1 MSNILFWRSWP
12 RPYNWLNTILFI
24 LLICLISIS
33 LLLRLLGPETLIGW
47 SVLSFQTSFPDIF
60 NVVEVGPFSLE
71 MFAQKF
77 AIKELFEG
85 GQMPSMSFASLVG
98 IVTTG
103 VCLVIYLA
111 AITYFKR
118 FWYLLGM
125 ATMMLFL
132 IFLHP
137 ESVGFLELTSK
148 MILSIYFIILFIP
161 SYYLHAFIK
170 SESFAIRLLVSFLS
184 VALIIALVFFFSQEA
199 APFRAIYNYGFL
211 APLFLVLA
219 FTITVS
225 HEIMRVFLKITAGN
239 ITSSSGRTRLR
250 HFLMLSMI
258 YWIIVLLSYLNITN
272 VIDWDIV
279 LDPFLL
285 LGVSTVFGFWGLHNR
300 VVIYEGASES
310 RPIWSLIYLV
320 LGIISFTFIAFLNF
334 GLNDPAIRVVGDF
347 IIYAHV
353 SIGMAFLLYVVY
365 NFMSLI
371 EKGYDAEKVLYSPTN
386 LPYFTYRLIGVI
398 GIIALVSMRGLDYPI
413 WYSMGGYYNTMA
425 DHQRDLGDKD
435 LSKIYYAQSADFA
448 FNNHKANYSLA
459 QLTNEGNNVEAK
471 EYYLKATRNAAS
483 PQAFV
488 NLALLQDFDKGYFKS
503 VFTLQEGAELLS
515 EEPHIGN
522 NLAMQFE
529 AGNMIDS
536 AEYYL
541 TTIPNTEPVVNGNK
555 VAFNAK
561 YKIPFDKDSVAYFKK
576 LTKGGIT
583 NASLYGVFVNTK
595 IGSQNGDNM
604 FDGVSL
610 NNWFLSNQ
618 PSVIDSSLFFTG
630 LVVDSTVDVANQQA
644 LNYAL
649 ALANMK
655 NGAINSAVNRLQT
668 LIYTSSEPSNDHLE
682 NLSITYMS
690 QGAFELAMESLTQAR
705 ENGSETAL
713 FKLALCQ
720 SELGRFNEAIDLW
733 ERLQN
738 HRDPF
743 VTRTADLMVA
753 ILADSA
759 VVPEDDNGKFVYAYF
774 HKTKMEAMDLLPII
788 QQIGDVNIKTKAC
801 LQLIKHYH
809 KLKKDQDVT
818 LFLNHIPEGEKDVEL
833 QRMTE
838 LWRLKTAAAAGLS
851 TQHDLAIFSQDFGFE
866 HGEYLD
872 SLYILANLNMAD
884 STAYK
889 HLGYDNAFF
898 VDGIL
903 VAAEFFKDDPDEFRS
918 YGIIIDAIYYNPN
931 SSRLRYQYTLAAL
944 ELGFTDYAENALNEF
959 KERYSEPL
967 FNQLLEAYEVTLKEL
982 DEKIEPE
989 S

>member
-1 MSNILFWRSWP
+1 
-12 RPYNWLNTILFI
+12 
-24 LLICLISIS
+24 
-33 LLLRLLGPETLIGW
+33 
-47 SVLSFQTSFPDIF
+47 
-60 NVVEVGPFSLE
+60 
-71 MFAQKF
+71 
-77 AIKELFEG
+77 
-85 GQMPSMSFASLVG
+85 
-98 IVTTG
+98 
-103 VCLVIYLA
+103 
-111 AITYFKR
+111 
-118 FWYLLGM
+118 
-125 ATMMLFL
+125 
-132 IFLHP
+132 
-137 ESVGFLELTSK
+137 
-148 MILSIYFIILFIP
+148 
-161 SYYLHAFIK
+161 
-170 SESFAIRLLVSFLS
+170 
-184 VALIIALVFFFSQEA
+184 
-199 APFRAIYNYGFL
+199 
-211 APLFLVLA
+211 
-219 FTITVS
+219 
-225 HEIMRVFLKITAGN
+225 
-239 ITSSSGRTRLR
+239 
-250 HFLMLSMI
+250 
-258 YWIIVLLSYLNITN
+258 
-272 VIDWDIV
+272 
-279 LDPFLL
+279 
-285 LGVSTVFGFWGLHNR
+285 
-300 VVIYEGASES
+300 
-310 RPIWSLIYLV
+310 
-320 LGIISFTFIAFLNF
+320 
-334 GLNDPAIRVVGDF
+334 
-347 IIYAHV
+347 
-353 SIGMAFLLYVVY
+353 
-365 NFMSLI
+365 
-371 EKGYDAEKVLYSPTN
+371 
-386 LPYFTYRLIGVI
+386 
-398 GIIALVSMRGLDYPI
+398 
-413 WYSMGGYYNTMA
+413 
-425 DHQRDLGDKD
+425 
-435 LSKIYYAQSADFA
+435 
-448 FNNHKANYSLA
+448 
-459 QLTNEGNNVEAK
+459 
-471 EYYLKATRNAAS
+471 
-483 PQAFV
+483 
-488 NLALLQDFDKGYFKS
+488 
-503 VFTLQEGAELLS
+503 
-515 EEPHIGN
+515 
-522 NLAMQFE
+522 MQFE

-931 SSRLRYQYTLAAL
+931 SSGLRYQYTLAAL